1 MVSVCVQAWKLWN
14 EDRAAEFMDGSLAVG
29 SYSKEEAWRCYHAG
43 LLCVQESPELRPT
56 MSSAVLMLISGDQ
69 TALPSPQR
77 PPLFA
82 RPKKAA
88 VSPSGYSLGT
98 DTTSKTQSVNDV
110 SITMIQ
116 PR

>member
-1 MVSVCVQAWKLWN
+1 VQAWELWN
-14 EDRAAEFMDGSLAVG
+14 EDRAAEFMDGSVAVG
-29 SYSKEEAWRCYHAG
+29 SYAKEEAWRCYHAG

-82 RPKKAA
+82 RPKKAP
-88 VSPSGYSLGT
+88 VSPSGYSPGT